1 MVETELIDRMGR
13 RENPAEIRFS
23 YACSHL
29 GRNGLRDA
37 VDLVEYSIRHDYKD
51 CFYKGTSS
59 GAELES
65 FDTEFESGSLLSRL
79 PRLIQRA
86 DEMIATWPVA
96 SLTTAWQMKDIL
108 QLAAIFSPGKY
119 SEYVDTL
126 EPREMVILVAARLE
140 AAGYERPMTRIL
152 NWGGG
157 VQLWNVNA
165 ETDDEVRDVL
175 SRFRDVR
182 EKVGDRQEWD
192 AVWSGDL
199 GC

>member
-1 MVETELIDRMGR
+1 MVETELIDRLGR
-13 RENPAEIRFS
+13 REDPAEIRFS

-29 GRNGLRDA
+29 GREGLRDA
-37 VDLVEYSIRHDYKD
+37 LDLVEYSIRHDYKE

-59 GAELES
+59 GAELET
-65 FDTEFESGSLLSRL
+65 FDNEFESGSLLSRL

-86 DEMIATWPVA
+86 DDMIATWPVS
-96 SLTTAWQMKDIL
+96 SLTTAWQMKDII
-108 QLAAIFSPGKY
+108 QLAAVFSPGKY
-119 SEYVDTL
+119 SEYVNEL
-126 EPREMVILVAARLE
+126 QPREMVILVAARLE
-140 AAGYERPMTRIL
+140 VAGYERPIERL
-152 NWGGG
+152 LEWGGG
-157 VQLWNVNA
+157 VDMWIINA

-175 SRFRDVR
+175 ARFRAVR